1 MAVYDVYLTFAPPH
15 EAAIGEAVVAREAAV
30 EEAVG
35 NGQLPTAAIQRHDAA
50 VGGITVDR
58 AADGDRRATILNHD
72 IAISPGGN
80 AADEL
85 LAARDSARRAQVADG
100 GIFDI
105 LEGSFI
111 LVARTDVDGQ
121 RMAVAVEDATVGI
134 VVIATTVSSADVG
147 AEYGVDIILALGFL
161 HLAAEGVPV
170 GCRRD
175 AHGIGQVPGAQRR
188 RAGIDIHT
196 DVVLHA
202 GAREVDGL
210 LAGVALVLRQF
221 VGLGVNQF
229 AGVVTHGDLH
239 HQFGAAVPHGVRF
252 VAIFP
257 VDADRI
263 GPLVGERGGVVLQAQ
278 QV

>member
-15 EAAIGEAVVAREAAV
+15 EAAIGEAVVAREDTV

-35 NGQLPTAAIQRHDAA
+35 DGQLPTADIHRHEAA
-50 VGGITVDR
+50 VGGI
-58 AADGDRRATILNHD
+58 AADAAVDGDRRAAVLNHD
-72 IAISPGGN
+72 IAIGLGSN

-85 LAARDSARRAQVADG
+85 LVAADGASRAQVAEG
-100 GIFDI
+100 GILYK
-105 LEGSFI
+105 LEWCFI
-111 LVARTDVDGQ
+111 LVACADVHGQ
-121 RMAVAVEDATVGI
+121 RVAVAVEGAAVGI
-134 VVIATTVSSADVG
+134 AVIAATGGGRDVG
-147 AEYGVDIILALGFL
+147 HEHGIDIILALGRN
-161 HLAAEGVPV
+161 HLFAEGVPV

-175 AHGIGQVPGAQRR
+175 AHGIGQVPRAQRR
-188 RAGIDIHT
+188 GAGVDIHA
-196 DVVLHA
+196 DVILHA
-202 GAREVDGL
+202 GARQVDDL

-229 AGVVTHGDLH
+229 AGVVTHGDH
-239 HQFGAAVPHGVRF
+239 HHHLSAAVPHGVRF

>member
-1 MAVYDVYLTFAPPH
+1 MAVHYVYLAFAPSH
-15 EAAIGEAVVAREAAV
+15 EAAIGVAVAACEGTV

-35 NGQLPTAAIQRHDAA
+35 DGQLATAYIHRHEAAAGGIAADAA
-50 VGGITVDR
+50 V
-58 AADGDRRATILNHD
+58 DGDRRAAVLNHD
-72 IAISPGGN
+72 IAIGLGNN

-175 AHGIGQVPGAQRR
+175 AHGIGQVPGAQGR
-188 RAGIDIHT
+188 RAGVDIHA
-196 DVVLHA
+196 DVILHA
-202 GAREVDGL
+202 GARQVDDL

>member
-1 MAVYDVYLTFAPPH
+1 MAVYDVHLAVAPSH
-15 EAAIGEAVVAREAAV
+15 DAAIAVAVAAREGTV

-35 NGQLPTAAIQRHDAA
+35 DGQLPVSGFHRHDAA

-58 AADGDRRATILNHD
+58 AADGDRRATVLNSD
-72 IAISPGGN
+72 IAVGLTN
-80 AADEL
+80 DAADEL

-121 RMAVAVEDATVGI
+121 RMAVAVEGASVGI

-170 GCRRD
+170 GHRRD
-175 AHGIGQVPGAQRR
+175 AYGVGLVPGAQGR
-188 RAGIDIHT
+188 RAGVDIHT

-202 GAREVDGL
+202 GARQVDDL

-221 VGLGVNQF
+221 VGLGVHQF
-229 AGVVTHGDLH
+229 AGVVPHGDHH

-257 VDADRI
+257 VDAD
-263 GPLVGERGGVVLQAQ
+263 
-278 QV
+278 